1 MIPAKLATPVFL
13 KLKIFQNKVYDLIIL
28 KYDATNQILSRD
40 LNDIVDAVM
49 WPKFGNSSISIREV
63 IITSILLGFHQ
74 KNHFLWSVVL
84 AQVQ

>member
-1 MIPAKLATPVFL
+1 MTFFESLKIFLINAVTILMIPAKLATPVFL

-49 WPKFGNSSISIREV
+49 
-63 IITSILLGFHQ
+63 
-74 KNHFLWSVVL
+74 
-84 AQVQ
+84 